1 ELTQRLG
8 DGTNVKYD
16 LCCRDQA
23 CDNNEKRPYVVRFKI
38 PDNIENVTFTDLIRG
53 TITIARDQLDDF
65 IIARSDGSPVYNFVV
80 VIDDAAMKI
89 NYVIRGEEHLGNT
102 VKQILLYEALGL
114 EQPAWAHL
122 PLILNPEGGKLSK
135 RDGAVSVVEYKK
147 DGYLP
152 DALLNY
158 LVRLGWSHGDQ
169 EVFTREELIKFFS
182 LDAVGSSGAI
192 FDIEKL
198 DWLNGVYIRSMGAD
212 DLLSYIENELK
223 EPLSTEFI
231 LWDRDRIILAIEV
244 YKERAKTVRE
254 LIDEIRLLYVGSTN
268 YDADALQKWNTSD
281 TAAHITN
288 LITQLENLS
297 NWDLD
302 MVKDIITSYCKQAP
316 IKLPMILQPI
326 RLALIGKTQSPSV
339 FQLLCLLGKDVSLER
354 LRSFVSV
361 L

>member
-1 ELTQRLG
+1 
-8 DGTNVKYD
+8 
-16 LCCRDQA
+16 
-23 CDNNEKRPYVVRFKI
+23 
-38 PDNIENVTFTDLIRG
+38 
-53 TITIARDQLDDF
+53 
-65 IIARSDGSPVYNFVV
+65 
-80 VIDDAAMKI
+80 
-89 NYVIRGEEHLGNT
+89 
-102 VKQILLYEALGL
+102 
-114 EQPAWAHL
+114 
-122 PLILNPEGGKLSK
+122 
-135 RDGAVSVVEYKK
+135 
-147 DGYLP
+147 
-152 DALLNY
+152 
-158 LVRLGWSHGDQ
+158 
-169 EVFTREELIKFFS
+169 
-182 LDAVGSSGAI
+182 
-192 FDIEKL
+192 
-198 DWLNGVYIRSMGAD
+198 
-212 DLLSYIENELK
+212 
-223 EPLSTEFI
+223 
-231 LWDRDRIILAIEV
+231 LAIEV

>member
-1 ELTQRLG
+1 
-8 DGTNVKYD
+8 
-16 LCCRDQA
+16 
-23 CDNNEKRPYVVRFKI
+23 
-38 PDNIENVTFTDLIRG
+38 
-53 TITIARDQLDDF
+53 
-65 IIARSDGSPVYNFVV
+65 
-80 VIDDAAMKI
+80 M
-89 NYVIRGEEHLGNT
+89 
-102 VKQILLYEALGL
+102 
-114 EQPAWAHL
+114 
-122 PLILNPEGGKLSK
+122 
-135 RDGAVSVVEYKK
+135 
-147 DGYLP
+147 
-152 DALLNY
+152 
-158 LVRLGWSHGDQ
+158 
-169 EVFTREELIKFFS
+169 
-182 LDAVGSSGAI
+182 
-192 FDIEKL
+192 
-198 DWLNGVYIRSMGAD
+198 
-212 DLLSYIENELK
+212 
-223 EPLSTEFI
+223 
-231 LWDRDRIILAIEV
+231 AIEV